1 MEIHRK
7 GSELTECP
15 FWGKHWLCSGV
26 KVDAIFFPR
35 VLKIIFD
42 KEHIFMYYSCIL
54 KGGNSNIEGEEKIT
68 LAAALEES
76 DVEVRQME
84 NDLGF
89 PPPLN
94 IANTLS

>member
-1 MEIHRK
+1 
-7 GSELTECP
+7 
-15 FWGKHWLCSGV
+15 
-26 KVDAIFFPR
+26 
-35 VLKIIFD
+35 
-42 KEHIFMYYSCIL
+42 MYYSCIL

-94 IANTLS
+94 IANTLSWQ